1 MMWLRPALWLPL
13 LAASAAVVPACKRE
27 PAVPPDAVVVTSQAV
42 QAKAPVHPGS
52 WLLQGLEVELELD
65 DGETVDGLSP
75 EALQRDIGALLL
87 QDGVVR
93 AVGPAPVDT
102 PLAEQ
107 ARATVTLAFVRLNA
121 AGEVIPLAA
130 APTDSQLRVVA
141 VAQAEQRP
149 AEGKKDGQLAERRV
163 LLTLPMPA
171 QAVTQPQR
179 FLSTRLAKVGQQAI
193 ADALGQL
200 WAHGLPDSDLV
211 PLLAEREVW
220 RVTAAIRE
228 LGERK
233 LVGQLARLHKLTTDS
248 RKDVAVVALAAVGR
262 LAQPGSVQ
270 VVQAAL
276 DQPASG
282 EQLDAALV
290 ALADLQ
296 QGPEGAAATAVLK
309 QLAAESP
316 WPLVQM
322 RAKQLLE
329 KR

>member
-1 MMWLRPALWLPL
+1 MKWLQPALWLPM
-13 LAASAAVVPACKRE
+13 LAVCAALPACKRE
-27 PAVPPDAVVVTSQAV
+27 PAAAADAAPVTSEARE
-42 QAKAPVHPGS
+42 AKGPVHPGS
-52 WLLQGLEVELELD
+52 WLLLGLEVELELD
-65 DGETVDGLSP
+65 DGQTVDGLSQ
-75 EALQRDIGALLL
+75 EALQRDIGALLV

-93 AVGPAPVDT
+93 ALGPAPADA
-102 PLAEQ
+102 PLGEQ

-121 AGEVIPLAA
+121 AGEPIPLAA

-179 FLSTRLAKVGQQAI
+179 FLSTRLTRVGQQAI

-228 LGERK
+228 MGERK

-270 VVQAAL
+270 VVRAAL

-296 QGPEGAAATAVLK
+296 QGPEGAAAKAALQ

-316 WPLVQM
+316 WPLVQL
-322 RAKQLLE
+322 RAKQLLQE
-329 KR
+329 R

>member
-1 MMWLRPALWLPL
+1 MNWLRQALWLPM
-13 LAASAAVVPACKRE
+13 LAVCAALPACKRE
-27 PAVPPDAVVVTSQAV
+27 PPAAPDPVPAASDQT
-42 QAKAPVHPGS
+42 KAEVAVHPGS
-52 WLLQGLEVELELD
+52 WLLQGLEVELELA
-65 DGETVDGLSP
+65 DGQDIDGLST
-75 EALQRDIGALLL
+75 EGLQRDIGALLV

-93 AVGPAPVDT
+93 AVGPAPADA

-107 ARATVTLAFVRLNA
+107 ARATVTLAFVRLTA
-121 AGEVIPLAA
+121 AGEPVPLAA

-149 AEGKKDGQLAERRV
+149 AEGKKDGQLAERRL

-171 QAVTQPQR
+171 QAVAQPQR
-179 FLSTRLAKVGQQAI
+179 FLATRLAKVGQQAI

-200 WAHGLPDSDLV
+200 WAHGLPDSDLI
-211 PLLAEREVW
+211 PLLADREVW

-233 LVGQLARLHKLTTDS
+233 LVAELARLHKLTTDS

-262 LAQPGSVQ
+262 LAQAGSVQ
-270 VVQAAL
+270 VVRAAL

-296 QGPEGAAATAVLK
+296 QGPEGAAATAALR
-309 QLAAESP
+309 QLATESP

-329 KR
+329 AR